1 MRMMAGNEES
11 LWVRITEDRSEEGP
25 QVRSQDRPEDDLARI
40 MFLIAISILRFCLQ
54 FRIKFQI
61 RI

>member
-1 MRMMAGNEES
+1 MRMMAGNEGS
-11 LWVRITEDRSEEGP
+11 SWVRNTEDRSEEGP

-40 MFLIAISILRFCLQ
+40 IVLIAISILRFCLR
-54 FRIKFQI
+54 FRIQFQI

>member
-11 LWVRITEDRSEEGP
+11 SWVRITEDRSEEGP

-40 MFLIAISILRFCLQ
+40 LFLIAISILRLCLR
-54 FRIKFQI
+54 FRIQFQI